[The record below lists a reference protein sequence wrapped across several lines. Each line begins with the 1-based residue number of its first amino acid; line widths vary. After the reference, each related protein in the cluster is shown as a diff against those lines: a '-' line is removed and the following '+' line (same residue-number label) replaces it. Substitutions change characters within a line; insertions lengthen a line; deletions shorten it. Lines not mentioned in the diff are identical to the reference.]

1 LPEESTPA
9 TENATVADCVRAGLD
24 AWSIP
29 YTQLQID
36 RLVRYTDMLI
46 DWNANRFNLT
56 RITTP
61 REIAIEH
68 FLDSLALLTAAQVRR
83 SATLLDIGPGAGFP
97 SLPLKILR
105 PDIRPTLVE
114 ATAKKLT
121 FCQAIVDAF
130 DLASVRLIHGRADE
144 RLSGLRRSFDL
155 VTARAVAPLKEL
167 IPMSEPYLKPTGVLA
182 AYKGARAEEELSEAG
197 DAIAKLNLS
206 ATIRSVAIPGS
217 DRIHAIV
224 LCRHR

>member
-1 LPEESTPA
+1 M
-9 TENATVADCVRAGLD
+9 ADCVRAGLD

-130 DLASVRLIHGRADE
+130 DL
-144 RLSGLRRSFDL
+144 